1 MTKIAEIPISE
12 HPKFHPRD
20 DQCSICNQTY
30 LRRSPGGKYCITCRE
45 KAGLL
50 YNKKWYEE
58 HRKKHRDR
66 SYETIRCRV
75 PEQYADMEGVYL
87 LAKSVIVSA
96 IKEAL
101 FLRKFGDCGEVGDK
115 LIQESA
121 RKFIL
126 HNNSGFAEYCGICG
140 LNEDKIRRYVEE
152 KIALGSKKGVA

>member
-30 LRRSPGGKYCITCRE
+30 LRRSPGGKYCPICRE
-45 KAGLL
+45 KVGLL
-50 YNKKWYEE
+50 YTKKWYEE
-58 HRKKHRDR
+58 HQKKHRDF
-66 SYETIRCRV
+66 SYELVRCHV
-75 PEQYADMEGVYL
+75 PEQYADMEGIYL

-101 FLRKFGDCGEVGDK
+101 FLRKFEDHGEAKNK

-126 HNNSGFAEYCGICG
+126 DKNTGFSEYCSICG
-140 LNEDKIRRYVEE
+140 LNEYKIRKYVEGE
-152 KIALGSKKGVA
+152 IALGSKKEVA